1 MEPFGGRGGSSLLVT
16 RSRTVLVTGVSRD
29 LAARFTR
36 SLAADPAFEVVGVDL
51 TPPRHDLGRA
61 TFVRTDIRS
70 PAISRVVESYG
81 VDTVVHMAVVAAPAG
96 PSSRELAKEINVI
109 GTMQLL
115 AACQRAETFRKLV
128 VQSSVS
134 VYGASPRDPAS
145 FTEDDSARVSPRTGF
160 GKDSIE
166 IESYVRGFAR
176 RRPDVVVTTLRLAAL
191 MGAGVRSRMAR
202 YLALP
207 VVPRVLGFDARL
219 QFLHPDDAVA
229 ALEHGVRDDV
239 PGTFNVAAPD
249 VVTLGQALRRMG
261 RPTVG
266 VPRGSAPL
274 VASLFR
280 SWRAADFSSDQ
291 IDALTYGR
299 VMDTTRFAATGF
311 VVTRSSADALAE
323 FVAASS
329 PGLLAAER
337 VEGAVDA
344 VTRLARRA
352 GERAAGH
359 G

>member
-1 MEPFGGRGGSSLLVT
+1 MT
-16 RSRTVLVTGVSRD
+16 RKVLVTGASRA
-29 LAARFTR
+29 LAARFAR
-36 SLAADPAFEVVGVDL
+36 SLAADPEFEVIGVDL
-51 TPPRHDLGRA
+51 IPPRDDLGLA
-61 TFVRTDIRS
+61 SFVRADIRS
-70 PAISRVVESYG
+70 PAVGRVVEARG
-81 VDTVVHMAVVAAPAG
+81 VDTVVHMAVTSAPAG
-96 PSSRELAKEINVI
+96 AVGRQSSEVAKEINVI
-109 GTMQLL
+109 GTLQLL
-115 AACQRAETFRKLV
+115 AACQRVPSVRKLV

-160 GKDSIE
+160 GKDTIE

-191 MGAGVRSRMAR
+191 MGATVDSRIAR

-219 QFLHPDDAVA
+219 QFLHPDDAVG
-229 ALEHGVRDDV
+229 ALEHAVREDV

-266 VPRGSAPL
+266 VPRGSASS

-280 SWRAADFSSDQ
+280 GWRGADFSADQ

-299 VMDTTRFAATGF
+299 VMDTSRFAAAGF
-311 VVTRSSADALAE
+311 VPTRSSADALAE
-323 FVAASS
+323 FVAASR
-329 PGLLAAER
+329 PGLLSAER
-337 VEGAVDA
+337 VEGAVGA
-344 VTRLARRA
+344 VTRFARGVEERA
-352 GERAAGH
+352 GRA
-359 G
+359 